1 MSRGKLIGTERLIA
15 RYGNSVRRCEYDYAA
30 AIVCEDFE
38 WVWMPAVVQD
48 GGYAF
53 PHSDGLVCDTCQT
66 DSIQQWGYA
75 LLGLRVSLDEIS
87 LNDQTC
93 CCGESKNMSVDHG
106 PRKWAQD
113 LYIHKLFG
121 NDPALIIK
129 GAIWLAGLLGPRVP
143 TWVPFLEC
151 NFQ

>member
-1 MSRGKLIGTERLIA
+1 MIGTERPIA
-15 RYGNSVRRCEYDYAA
+15 QYGNSVRRCEYDYAA

-38 WVWMPAVVQD
+38 WVWMPAVVRD

-87 LNDQTC
+87 LNPIKLVAVEKAKTC
-93 CCGESKNMSVDHG
+93 QWIMDPGSGHRICT
-106 PRKWAQD
+106 
-113 LYIHKLFG
+113 YI
-121 NDPALIIK
+121 NS
-129 GAIWLAGLLGPRVP
+129 LAMILR
-143 TWVPFLEC
+143 
-151 NFQ
+151 